1 VRIATLLERLQ
12 QQPAEI
18 KPNGNRLH
26 RFFFH
31 TERYVVDF
39 APDFGG
45 WEQFDTSQDAWY
57 FGVWVHPGR
66 FMVLTYC
73 EGDWCLAVCEG
84 PAQYN
89 IEIEDCIRFY
99 DEGESARTIDFR
111 TGATTIYRQDRAKFL
126 LPVDEAQPAPND
138 PPRENGVV

>member
-1 VRIATLLERLQ
+1 MRIATLLERLQ

-26 RFFFH
+26 CLYWH

-39 APDFGG
+39 ASDFGG

-57 FGVWVHPGR
+57 FGVWVHPKR

-73 EGDWCLAVCEG
+73 EGDWCLAVSDG

-89 IEIEDCIRFY
+89 VEIEDCIRFY
-99 DEGESARTIDFR
+99 DAGEIARTIDTE

-126 LPVDEAQPAPND
+126 LPVEEAQPAPNN
-138 PPRENGVV
+138 PPGENGVV